1 MSDTDALTTAM
12 TDLVAAER
20 AFADARQRLDATDR
34 EIGTREAEVRN
45 AQQVFAEQLEA
56 GETGTKAQLA
66 WAKAR
71 TALAALQ
78 ERREPLAAAIKKRRE
93 QLARARISAALT
105 RQQQQLTE
113 ANELGRVLWQQVADV
128 IANVRELIALETA
141 NRTARDVILQASREL
156 SGDAPGWRTIL
167 VASELSSDV
176 WETLQQLS
184 VAVQHADAQRARI
197 ERAGVAR
204 VGA

>member
-128 IANVRELIALETA
+128 IGNVRELIALETA

>member
-78 ERREPLAAAIKKRRE
+78 ERREPLAAEAP
-93 QLARARISAALT
+93 AA
-105 RQQQQLTE
+105 
-113 ANELGRVLWQQVADV
+113 
-128 IANVRELIALETA
+128 TA
-141 NRTARDVILQASREL
+141 H
-156 SGDAPGWRTIL
+156 GG
-167 VASELSSDV
+167 
-176 WETLQQLS
+176 
-184 VAVQHADAQRARI
+184 
-197 ERAGVAR
+197 ERAGPCPLAAGRGRDRQRAGADRAGDGEPHGAR
-204 VGA
+204 RDPAS